1 MIESNVFLFNFF
13 SGRRSNNH
21 RKVEPKTNPI
31 YHFLENEGLDLPI
44 SSEAGNKFG
53 LELKKRPEEPVSSDS
68 ESEDEF
74 GLVYKKRSKVPIS
87 SHSEIEIGSE
97 FNKEDNTE
105 TPNNESEP
113 DKTEMVTKEPEIV
126 TTEPEMV
133 TPEPE
138 ALVKDLPFVCVLA
151 GCGKRFATR
160 TDVEKHFQSQ
170 DHEND
175 SRIPEKGSQ
184 AYR

>member
-1 MIESNVFLFNFF
+1 MFFYSIFF
-13 SGRRSNNH
+13 SGRRSNKH
-21 RKVEPKTNPI
+21 KKVEPKTNPI
-31 YHFLENEGLDLPI
+31 YYFLENEGLDLPV
-44 SSEAGNKFG
+44 SSEGGNEFG
-53 LELKKRPEEPVSSDS
+53 LKLKKRLEEPVSSDS

-87 SHSEIEIGSE
+87 SHSAIEIGLE

-105 TPNNESEP
+105 TPNNGNIDESEQ
-113 DKTEMVTKEPEIV
+113 DKTEMVTKA
-126 TTEPEMV
+126 PEMV

-138 ALVKDLPFVCVLA
+138 MLVKDLPFVCVLA